1 MEEENK
7 NLPVNPLDQQVEK
20 AQESNLLGNVVASTT
35 EEEQNILGLAPEI
48 DQDLLMETGVPKKG
62 LLTVLKSLV
71 VVILVLG
78 VAGFLFFRA
87 QLNDSFSVI
96 SDRLGISSIAS
107 ELAAINSEILDL
119 KTEANFHRYLE
130 IKGYSDLF
138 SYYGDSYL
146 QSFKV
151 LSSQTASANEKR
163 EAEGNLVAAREEL
176 NATFSKLRELYTKDF
191 AVKLGEIMSDAEL
204 RKVFETRLLTVLN
217 QKADS
222 LKEADEVEAQNERK
236 RLLQTVKL
244 VSNNEMRNLVLKTD
258 FAAMADGDA
267 ADFVKVFNQA
277 VRNDLSLVAAVKDAR
292 VKWSDIMNEIEL
304 RTIAVDSYYSE
315 NFYNELGGIVY
326 TSYDFDRERDKI
338 SLVGET
344 KRFDTTNFT
353 MIANLIDEFNNS
365 ELFGDAEMRSFS
377 KSGSL
382 SEGYTSV
389 LKLDLNLT
397 QEDEQ

>member
-20 AQESNLLGNVVASTT
+20 AQESNLLGNVVEATT

-78 VAGFLFFRA
+78 ASGFLFFRA

-163 EAEGNLVAAREEL
+163 EAEGNLVAMREEL
-176 NATFSKLRELYTKDF
+176 DATFGKLRELYTKDF
-191 AVKLGEIMSDAEL
+191 AVKLGEIMSEAEL
-204 RKVFETRLLTVLN
+204 RKAFETRLLTVLN

-236 RLLQTVKL
+236 RLLQTVRL

-258 FAAMADGDA
+258 FSAMADGEA
-267 ADFVKVFNQA
+267 ADFLKAFNKA

-338 SLVGET
+338 SLIGET

>member
-397 QEDEQ
+397 KVDEQ

>member
-20 AQESNLLGNVVASTT
+20 AQESNLLGNVVEATT

-78 VAGFLFFRA
+78 ASGFLFFRA

-163 EAEGNLVAAREEL
+163 EAEGNLVAMREEL
-176 NATFSKLRELYTKDF
+176 DATFGKLRELYTKDF
-191 AVKLGEIMSDAEL
+191 AVKLGEIMSEAEL

-236 RLLQTVKL
+236 RLLQTVRL

-258 FAAMADGDA
+258 FSAMADGEA
-267 ADFVKVFNQA
+267 ADFLKAFNKA

-338 SLVGET
+338 SLIGET

>member
-20 AQESNLLGNVVASTT
+20 AQESNLLGNVVEATT

-78 VAGFLFFRA
+78 ASGFLFFRA

-163 EAEGNLVAAREEL
+163 EAEGNLVAMREEL
-176 NATFSKLRELYTKDF
+176 DATFGKLRELYTKDF
-191 AVKLGEIMSDAEL
+191 AVKLGEIMSEAEL

-222 LKEADEVEAQNERK
+222 LKEADEMEAQNERK

-258 FAAMADGDA
+258 FSAMADGEA
-267 ADFVKVFNQA
+267 ADFLTAFNKA

-338 SLVGET
+338 SLIGET

>member
-20 AQESNLLGNVVASTT
+20 AQESNLLGNVVEATT

-71 VVILVLG
+71 LVILVLG
-78 VAGFLFFRA
+78 ASGFLFFRA

-163 EAEGNLVAAREEL
+163 EAEGNLVAMREEL
-176 NATFSKLRELYTKDF
+176 DATFGKLRELYTKDF
-191 AVKLGEIMSDAEL
+191 AVKLGEIMSEAEL

-236 RLLQTVKL
+236 RLLQTVRL

-258 FAAMADGDA
+258 FSAMADGEA
-267 ADFVKVFNQA
+267 ADFLKAFNKA

-338 SLVGET
+338 SLIGET

-397 QEDEQ
+397 QADEQ

>member
-20 AQESNLLGNVVASTT
+20 AQESNLLGNVVEATT

-78 VAGFLFFRA
+78 ASGFLFFRA

-163 EAEGNLVAAREEL
+163 EAEGNLVAMREEL
-176 NATFSKLRELYTKDF
+176 DATFGKLRELYTKDF
-191 AVKLGEIMSDAEL
+191 AVKLGEIMSEAEL

-258 FAAMADGDA
+258 FSAMADGEA
-267 ADFVKVFNQA
+267 ADFLKAFNKA

-338 SLVGET
+338 SLIGET

>member
-20 AQESNLLGNVVASTT
+20 AQESNLLGNVVEATT

-78 VAGFLFFRA
+78 ASGFLFFRA

-163 EAEGNLVAAREEL
+163 EAEGNLVAMREEL
-176 NATFSKLRELYTKDF
+176 DATFGKLRELYTKDF
-191 AVKLGEIMSDAEL
+191 AVKLGEIMSEAEL
-204 RKVFETRLLTVLN
+204 RKAFETRLLTVLN

-258 FAAMADGDA
+258 FSAMADGEA
-267 ADFVKVFNQA
+267 ADFLKAFNKA

-338 SLVGET
+338 SLIGET